1 MEINCRIET
10 FKPVIRSINS
20 MSSGLT
26 FDWDDTDLSNPKV
39 LKALSVLCAEFGP
52 RVWVR
57 TSSSG
62 TGLHVLIGELTYD
75 TLFGIV
81 MSPVPMKLSEQMMWR
96 KVFSDKPWNLE
107 CAGRLFSDQVRSAE
121 GFRTSRVFKSKNGL
135 TSANWISAET
145 LDLSTGSEVYEEE

>member
-1 MEINCRIET
+1 MIT
-10 FKPVIRSINS
+10 FKSVIQVMELDT

-39 LKALSVLCAEFGP
+39 LKALSVLCTEFGP

-96 KVFSDKPWNLE
+96 KVFSEKPWNLE
-107 CAGRLFSDQVRSAE
+107 CVGRLFSDQVRSAE
-121 GFRTSRVFKSKNGL
+121 GFRTSRVFKSKNGM

-145 LDLSTGSEVYEEE
+145 LDLLTGELHEEE

>member
-1 MEINCRIET
+1 
-10 FKPVIRSINS
+10 

-26 FDWDDTDLSNPKV
+26 FDWDDTDRSNPKV

-121 GFRTSRVFKSKNGL
+121 GFRTSRVFKSKNGM

-145 LDLSTGSEVYEEE
+145 LDLSTGSEAYEEE

>member
-121 GFRTSRVFKSKNGL
+121 GFRTSRVFKSKNGM

>member
-1 MEINCRIET
+1 VIGFIET
-10 FKPVIRSINS
+10 

-26 FDWDDTDLSNPKV
+26 FDWDDTDISNPKV
-39 LKALSVLCAEFGP
+39 LKALSVLCTEFGP

-81 MSPVPMKLSEQMMWR
+81 MCPVPMDLATQMMWR
-96 KVFSDKPWNLE
+96 KVFSEKPWNLE
-107 CAGRLFSDQVRSAE
+107 CVGRLFSDQVRSAE
-121 GFRTSRVFKSKNGL
+121 GFRTSRVFKSKNGM
-135 TSANWISAET
+135 TSASWISAET
-145 LDLSTGSEVYEEE
+145 LDLPIVGELHEEE